1 MRQSC
6 YANQTCNVGLVCLS
20 NVCVSE
26 GTGGAGGASASGGA
40 GGKTGTAGTTGQ
52 GGTTGGAGT
61 TGAAGAAGTT
71 GGAGTTGAAGTTGGA
86 GTTGSAG
93 TSGAAGTTGGAGT
106 TGAAGTTGGAGT
118 TGAAGTTGGAG
129 TTGAAGTSGAAGT
142 TGAAGTSGAA
152 GSGGSG
158 CLAAASYSSFLSV
171 AGQTLTQIPLSGGG
185 TYYEENIAGRL
196 TTATAPDAIYVY
208 IASKSAHFPGDIT
221 TGTFTLTSDD
231 AQAATCSICVF
242 LYADLNLAANPATPA
257 ATYIATSGTVI
268 LTSLADKTSGTGTIA
283 GSLSNVTFQQ
293 VTIDP
298 TSQASTP
305 DGSCSSSVSSLSF
318 SAASTLST
326 YTN

>member
-1 MRQSC
+1 
-6 YANQTCNVGLVCLS
+6 V
-20 NVCVSE
+20 
-26 GTGGAGGASASGGA
+26 
-40 GGKTGTAGTTGQ
+40 TGQ
-52 GGTTGGAGT
+52 T
-61 TGAAGAAGTT
+61 
-71 GGAGTTGAAGTTGGA
+71 
-86 GTTGSAG
+86 
-93 TSGAAGTTGGAGT
+93 
-106 TGAAGTTGGAGT
+106 
-118 TGAAGTTGGAG
+118 
-129 TTGAAGTSGAAGT
+129 
-142 TGAAGTSGAA
+142 
-152 GSGGSG
+152 
-158 CLAAASYSSFLSV
+158 F
-171 AGQTLTQIPLSGGG
+171 TQIPLSGGG

-221 TGTFTLTSDD
+221 TGTFTLTSAD
-231 AQAATCSICVF
+231 AQSATCSICVF